1 MSSAIYWLAIRF
13 YGLAAH
19 VVSVF
24 DPKAKLFV
32 KGRQGLL
39 AHIKYAL
46 INERR
51 PRIWM
56 HCASLGEFEQGRPLL
71 EEMRRRYPHYAFV
84 LTFFSPSGYEARKTY
99 SGADYVFYL
108 PLDGPNNATQFIKT
122 VQPHLALFVKYEL
135 WYFYLS
141 RLAAQNIPAIL
152 ISAIFREDQPFFKW
166 YGRLHRRM
174 LHSFSHIFV
183 QNEESVQML
192 GKAGVTNVTRA
203 GDTRFDRVV
212 EASQANTPIA
222 IAQAY
227 CKGAK
232 MLVAGS
238 TWPDDE
244 DFLQKLMQILPAQWK
259 LILVPHE
266 IDESHIHDIETKFEG
281 LCVKW
286 STWHDHSSARV
297 LIVDKIGLLLQLYS
311 YADVAWVGGAF
322 NRDGVHNV
330 LEAAIWGRPV
340 AFGPVYDKFL
350 EAKELIA
357 VGGGVTIDTPEAFK
371 HQLLNWKKDQY
382 SYAYACKAARD
393 YVLSKAGATKAIIG
407 HLEAKKLLSV
417 S

>member
-1 MSSAIYWLAIRF
+1 MSSAIYWLVIRL

-19 VVSVF
+19 VASVF

-32 KGRQGLL
+32 KGRKGLL
-39 AHIKYAL
+39 GQIRYAL

-71 EEMRRRYPHYAFV
+71 EELRRKYPHYAFV

-108 PLDGPNNATQFIKT
+108 PLDGPDNATQFIKT
-122 VQPHLALFVKYEL
+122 VQPHLAVFVKYEL

-141 RLAAQNIPAIL
+141 QLATRNIPVIL
-152 ISAIFREDQPFFKW
+152 VSAIFRQDQPFFKS

-183 QNEESVQML
+183 QNDESVRL
-192 GKAGVTNVTRA
+192 LEKAGVTHVTCA

-212 EASQANTPIA
+212 EAAQTSQPMPIA
-222 IAQAY
+222 QSF
-227 CKGAK
+227 CRGAK
-232 MLVAGS
+232 ILVAGS

-266 IDESHIHDIETKFEG
+266 VNESHVQDIERKFEG
-281 LCVKW
+281 LYMKW
-286 STWHDHSSARV
+286 STSQEHSSARV
-297 LIVDKIGLLLQLYS
+297 LIVDQIGLLLQLYS

-322 NRDGVHNV
+322 NSDGVHNV

-357 VGGGVTIDTPEAFK
+357 AGGSVSIDTPEAFK

-393 YVLSKAGATKAIIG
+393 YVLSKAGATKIIID
-407 HLEAKKLLSV
+407 HLEVKNLLSA